1 MDETRILRPAGANGA
16 SAEQALSRAGVY
28 RHQAFAPRLLFH
40 SQSLKV
46 TPESPSPQVSACL
59 VAKNF
64 HMYVYLSLSLP
75 LSPSPSLFLALF
87 FFCISLSLS
96 LMPETWTNSLLTETL
111 PAALCTVAAPYSYRT
126 LGCRQI
132 LLICLFVYSRQI
144 LGHKPTP
151 SEDHASGTGA
161 LREGNWL
168 SCQTCTEE

>member
-96 LMPETWTNSLLTETL
+96 DARDLDELTADGDSAGGLMYGSGP
-111 PAALCTVAAPYSYRT
+111 
-126 LGCRQI
+126 
-132 LLICLFVYSRQI
+132 LF
-144 LGHKPTP
+144 L
-151 SEDHASGTGA
+151 
-161 LREGNWL
+161 
-168 SCQTCTEE
+168 